1 MRLRFEDD
9 DLRRLF
15 EDLTFHLPQFGP
27 DLVKAFRKKVGFLQQ
42 ASSEQ
47 DLRAMS
53 SLHFEKLVGDRKGQH
68 SIRLNDQWRLILRLE
83 QDVDGRLLVVIEVV
97 DYH

>member
-15 EDLTFHLPQFGP
+15 EDLAFHLPQFGP
-27 DLVKAFRKKVGFLQQ
+27 DLAKAYRKKVGFLQQ

-83 QDVDGRLLVVIEVV
+83 QDPDGRLLVVIEIV